1 MADTTTT
8 NLLLTKPEVGASTDS
23 WGTKINTDLDSID
36 ALFTAAG
43 TGTSVGLHVG
53 SGKVLKIGGSID
65 TDASTALT
73 VKTVGTTAVT
83 IDTSQNVGIGTTS
96 PSQKLQV
103 LATNSTGFAGAAIQ
117 NQNTNVGIAGVQFSS
132 DTTYFKSAIGLVRN
146 DANGVGSLVFY
157 NASSTG
163 AANWATSD
171 ERMRI
176 DSSGNVGIGT
186 SSPLSTAMLEVSR
199 STTVIPTATVTADNQ
214 VTGWRTRR
222 TGGTYPYEYY
232 MGIRENSTALDF
244 YDNTA
249 NALRMR
255 ITSAGEVLV
264 NGTAAPV
271 NGLKMAITN
280 GTIKWSFGPDGSGN
294 YCVFNASSI
303 GVYVTNGATSWTG
316 TSDERLKTNLR
327 PIENGLQK
335 VNSLRSVTGRFI
347 TDDEGTSRSFLIA
360 QDVQAVLPEA
370 VHRQDDELG
379 TLGVAYTDVI
389 PLLVASIKEL
399 KAINDQQAETI
410 NALTARLVAL
420 ESK

>member
-1 MADTTTT
+1 MSSISAGTTSTTTLIHSGDTTGSLVFKT
-8 NLLLTKPEVGASTDS
+8 NDT
-23 WGTKINTDLDSID
+23 
-36 ALFTAAG
+36 
-43 TGTSVGLHVG
+43 G
-53 SGKVLKIGGSID
+53 SG
-65 TDASTALT
+65 
-73 VKTVGTTAVT
+73 GTTAVT
-83 IDTSQNVGIGTTS
+83 IDTSQRVGIGTTS
-96 PSQKLQV
+96 PSNILDIV
-103 LATNSTGFAGAAIQ
+103 SASNPTIRIT
-117 NQNTNVGIAGVQFSS
+117 
-132 DTTYFKSAIGLVRN
+132 DTTNNCYTELNAT
-146 DANGVGSLVFY
+146 DTVGYVGT
-157 NASSTG
+157 ASNH
-163 AANWATSD
+163 AFAF
-171 ERMRI
+171 
-176 DSSGNVGIGT
+176 
-186 SSPLSTAMLEVSR
+186 
-199 STTVIPTATVTADNQ
+199 TTN
-214 VTGWRTRR
+214 
-222 TGGTYPYEYY
+222 
-232 MGIRENSTALDF
+232 
-244 YDNTA
+244 NTE
-249 NALRMR
+249 RMR

-347 TDDEGTSRSFLIA
+347 TDDEETSRSFLIA

-370 VHRQDDELG
+370 VHQQNDELG

-410 NALTARLVAL
+410 NALTARIVAL